1 VSKNFTILG
10 YDELV
15 KDLKRLP
22 GAALDASAVGQ
33 FNAAQAT
40 MVVSKARAP
49 YEHGDLEK
57 AAFVELPRITAFAA
71 IVQMGFYGIDYI
83 ARQHETGPSEYQHPG
98 TRTRTKNR
106 GRAQQGQWKFLESAV
121 QDTQGD
127 TNRIIAAAVDYFIR
141 TGRLPAMKGSIRGR
155 Q

>member
-1 VSKNFTILG
+1 MSKAFTILG
-10 YDELV
+10 WDELV

-57 AAFVELPRITAFAA
+57 SAFVELPRITAFAA
-71 IVQMGFYGIDYI
+71 IVQMGYYGIDYI
-83 ARQHETGPSEYQHPG
+83 ARQHEETSYQHPG
-98 TRTRTKNR
+98 TQTRTKNL
-106 GRAQQGQWKFLESAV
+106 GRAQQGQAKFLESAV
-121 QDTQGD
+121 RDTEAD
-127 TNRIIAAAVDYFIR
+127 TNRIIAAAVDFFIR